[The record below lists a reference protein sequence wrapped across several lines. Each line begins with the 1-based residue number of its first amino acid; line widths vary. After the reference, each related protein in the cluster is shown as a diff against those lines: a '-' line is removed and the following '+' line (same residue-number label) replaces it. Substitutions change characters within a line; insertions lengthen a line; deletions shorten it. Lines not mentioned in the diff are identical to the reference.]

1 MIESENSFS
10 EKEVETDLFYAF
22 DRIIHQSFYVINC
35 AKKEFLQIS
44 ENNTFFCRQPSQKIK
59 EMNYRFFQQCIP
71 NREQSLVKKTVK
83 AITNFLV
90 NCPPEKKKD
99 YVFKC
104 NLHIKNGDEEMFVCH
119 TATPVKLSES
129 GSVELMLCMISLP
142 LNKKVGYLEAY
153 DGTTYCNY
161 NFKTGEWE
169 CTNSVELTSLDRKI
183 LYYAAQGHNEKEIA
197 SKVNLSVSSIK
208 SHKQMLFEQL
218 EAKSTQVAILTAMQ
232 CKML

>member
-1 MIESENSFS
+1 MIEPENVFS

-44 ENNTFFCRQPSQKIK
+44 ENNTFFCGQSSQKIK
-59 EMNYRFFQQCIP
+59 EMNFHFFQQCIP
-71 NREQSLVKKTVK
+71 SREQLLVKKIFK
-83 AITNFLV
+83 AITNLLV

-104 NLHIKNGDEEMFVCH
+104 NLHIKNGEDEMFVCH
-119 TATPVKLSES
+119 TATPVKLSKS
-129 GSVELMLCMISLP
+129 GAVELMLCMTSLP

-153 DGTTYCNY
+153 DGTTYWNY
-161 NFKTGEWE
+161 NFKANEWE
-169 CTNSVELTSLDRKI
+169 CANSVELTSLDRKI
-183 LYYAAQGHNEKEIA
+183 LYYAARGHNEKEIA
-197 SKVNLSVSSIK
+197 TKVNLSVSSIK
-208 SHKQMLFEQL
+208 AHKQMLFEQL

-232 CKML
+232 CKIL